1 MEQTD
6 KDKQRQW
13 QGHTGGGSFG
23 QKALVIMLRIVPLR
37 VIYGLLAL
45 VVPFYMLFA
54 HKGYKAIYHYFRQHF
69 GLSPIKAF
77 GKTYKNHFIFGQ
89 VVIDRFAIFAG
100 RKDDYRIEVENYDI
114 FDALNRSAKGFVT
127 VSAHIGNY
135 EISGYMLQSD
145 TKRLNALVYSSETE
159 IVTENRTKLMGGNNI
174 RLIPVRDD
182 MSHIFEVSTALQ
194 NGDII
199 SSVVDRINGSGK
211 SLECHFLNG
220 VADFPIGLF
229 ALAASFEV
237 EVLAVFTLKVAAN
250 KYKTIIRRIDTA
262 TETSLSKRQ
271 KIEKMTH
278 SYISHIEDILHQYPE
293 QWFNFYEFWKQ

>member
-23 QKALVIMLRIVPLR
+23 QRALVIMLRIVPLR

-54 HKGYKAIYHYFRQHF
+54 HKGYKAIYHYFRRHF

-220 VADFPIGLF
+220 VADFPI

-278 SYISHIEDILHQYPE
+278 CYISHIEDILHQYPE

>member
-1 MEQTD
+1 
-6 KDKQRQW
+6 
-13 QGHTGGGSFG
+13 
-23 QKALVIMLRIVPLR
+23 
-37 VIYGLLAL
+37 
-45 VVPFYMLFA
+45 MLFA
-54 HKGYKAIYHYFRQHF
+54 HKGYKAIYHYFRRHF

-114 FDALNRSAKGFVT
+114 FDTLNRSAKGFVT

-211 SLECHFLNG
+211 SLECHFLSG

-229 ALAASFEV
+229 ALAASFDV
-237 EVLAVFTLKVAAN
+237 EVLAVFTLKVGAN

-262 TETSLSKRQ
+262 TETVLSKRQ

-278 SYISHIEDILHQYPE
+278 SYISHIENILHQYPE

>member
-1 MEQTD
+1 
-6 KDKQRQW
+6 
-13 QGHTGGGSFG
+13 
-23 QKALVIMLRIVPLR
+23 MLSI
-37 VIYGLLAL
+37 
-45 VVPFYMLFA
+45 
-54 HKGYKAIYHYFRQHF
+54 
-69 GLSPIKAF
+69 
-77 GKTYKNHFIFGQ
+77 
-89 VVIDRFAIFAG
+89 
-100 RKDDYRIEVENYDI
+100 
-114 FDALNRSAKGFVT
+114 

-229 ALAASFEV
+229 ALAASFDV

-278 SYISHIEDILHQYPE
+278 CYISHIEDILHQYPE